1 MPAKRKSTKAAASA
15 DHLHPASAAAA
26 STTSKSKPTSG
37 SSSSSSVSTVN
48 GGGSSSSYAGT
59 GKPARAARPDPYAN
73 SGRTWNP
80 IKLIERAL
88 FRTYWNIEATFVLS
102 MLEAW
107 EVFLVIVVVFT
118 LTALLWYSLIHYFP
132 RHAQQVATRALY
144 YVYGNS
150 PPPQLAAA
158 VTANATEAAANT
170 ANAAAAAAQQGVLE
184 KLVASTN
191 QLWANLDPKD
201 ASLESNPEL
210 VDSLIANLNKLK
222 HAIANK
228 PDL

>member
-1 MPAKRKSTKAAASA
+1 MPAKRKSSKAAASA

-26 STTSKSKPTSG
+26 ASAASQSKPTSG

-48 GGGSSSSYAGT
+48 GGSSSKPAGA

-158 VTANATEAAANT
+158 VTANASEAVANT
-170 ANAAAAAAQQGVLE
+170 ANAAAAQQGVLE

-201 ASLESNPEL
+201 AALESNPEL